1 MKGRKT
7 VLKPFPRV
15 EADDESKNR
24 YLAKLTRVQCRLRMQ
39 KMVELSSSLWVGR
52 RVRAAQGKEAS
63 GKAKVRVE
71 KEKVGKTDRE
81 RERER
86 EKRSLSA
93 RSSEKA
99 SVQRQGANEIVGYV
113 LSTTA

>member
-1 MKGRKT
+1 M
-7 VLKPFPRV
+7 KPFPRV
-15 EADDESKNR
+15 ETDDESKNR

-39 KMVELSSSLWVGR
+39 KMVELSGSLEGEESETAR
-52 RVRAAQGKEAS
+52 KRGQTY
-63 GKAKVRVE
+63 AKVRVE
-71 KEKVGKTDRE
+71 KGKVGKIEGRRE
-81 RERER
+81 GEGAR